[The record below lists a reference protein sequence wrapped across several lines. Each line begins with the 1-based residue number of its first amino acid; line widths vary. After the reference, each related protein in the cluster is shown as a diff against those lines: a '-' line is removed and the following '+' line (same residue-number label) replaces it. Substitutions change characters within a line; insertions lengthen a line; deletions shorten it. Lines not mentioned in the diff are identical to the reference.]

1 MKTTYTKFILLL
13 AATTFIACNE
23 EEAPSLHI
31 SASADKTEVKVGEP
45 VTFSIRHNA
54 MAVSIYTGDDGHDYK
69 SSAYYL
75 LLGKTNDDLQNNNY
89 RPIDPE
95 ITPYNCNFAAL
106 RLHTDAKLGTNKKLN
121 LRMRFDKDIL
131 GDVSSGEQRP
141 DITTFQVVIRL
152 GGIGV
157 GETEVIFRDETV
169 WDIYWNPNTAFTDY
183 SVDLSSVIDAWQGAT
198 GKTMGT
204 LSYIQ

>member
-95 ITPYNCNFAAL
+95 ITPYNCNFADTPAGSTSITDNLAEVVNAGSGDNLIGSEAEIEYDESIQQNVLKITSVHPEWWYQAL
-106 RLHTDAKLGTNKKLN
+106 RLHTDAKLGTNK
-121 LRMRFDKDIL
+121 
-131 GDVSSGEQRP
+131 S
-141 DITTFQVVIRL
+141 
-152 GGIGV
+152 
-157 GETEVIFRDETV
+157 
-169 WDIYWNPNTAFTDY
+169 
-183 SVDLSSVIDAWQGAT
+183 
-198 GKTMGT
+198 
-204 LSYIQ
+204 

>member
-23 EEAPSLHI
+23 EKAPSLHI

-75 LLGKTNDDLQNNNY
+75 LQGKTNDDLQNNNY
-89 RPIDPE
+89 RLSIRKLHRIIVTLPIHP
-95 ITPYNCNFAAL
+95 PVPLPL
-106 RLHTDAKLGTNKKLN
+106 RTISQKL
-121 LRMRFDKDIL
+121 
-131 GDVSSGEQRP
+131 
-141 DITTFQVVIRL
+141 
-152 GGIGV
+152 
-157 GETEVIFRDETV
+157 
-169 WDIYWNPNTAFTDY
+169 
-183 SVDLSSVIDAWQGAT
+183 
-198 GKTMGT
+198 
-204 LSYIQ
+204 

>member
-95 ITPYNCNFAAL
+95 ITPYNCNFADTPA
-106 RLHTDAKLGTNKKLN
+106 RQS
-121 LRMRFDKDIL
+121 RR
-131 GDVSSGEQRP
+131 SCERRQWR
-141 DITTFQVVIRL
+141 
-152 GGIGV
+152 
-157 GETEVIFRDETV
+157 
-169 WDIYWNPNTAFTDY
+169 
-183 SVDLSSVIDAWQGAT
+183 
-198 GKTMGT
+198 
-204 LSYIQ
+204 

>member
-89 RPIDPE
+89 RRSCE
-95 ITPYNCNFAAL
+95 
-106 RLHTDAKLGTNKKLN
+106 R
-121 LRMRFDKDIL
+121 RQWR
-131 GDVSSGEQRP
+131 
-141 DITTFQVVIRL
+141 
-152 GGIGV
+152 
-157 GETEVIFRDETV
+157 
-169 WDIYWNPNTAFTDY
+169 
-183 SVDLSSVIDAWQGAT
+183 
-198 GKTMGT
+198 
-204 LSYIQ
+204 

>member
-23 EEAPSLHI
+23 EKAPSLHI

-75 LLGKTNDDLQNNNY
+75 LQGKTNDDLQNNQLS
-89 RPIDPE
+89 
-95 ITPYNCNFAAL
+95 AL
-106 RLHTDAKLGTNKKLN
+106 SIRKLHRIIVT
-121 LRMRFDKDIL
+121 LRYTRRFHFHY
-131 GDVSSGEQRP
+131 GQSRRSCERRQ
-141 DITTFQVVIRL
+141 
-152 GGIGV
+152 
-157 GETEVIFRDETV
+157 
-169 WDIYWNPNTAFTDY
+169 W
-183 SVDLSSVIDAWQGAT
+183 
-198 GKTMGT
+198 
-204 LSYIQ
+204 

>member
-75 LLGKTNDDLQNNNY
+75 LLGKPTMIYKTTIIALSIRKLHRIIVTLPIHPPVPLPLQT
-89 RPIDPE
+89 ISQ
-95 ITPYNCNFAAL
+95 
-106 RLHTDAKLGTNKKLN
+106 KL
-121 LRMRFDKDIL
+121 
-131 GDVSSGEQRP
+131 
-141 DITTFQVVIRL
+141 
-152 GGIGV
+152 
-157 GETEVIFRDETV
+157 
-169 WDIYWNPNTAFTDY
+169 
-183 SVDLSSVIDAWQGAT
+183 
-198 GKTMGT
+198 
-204 LSYIQ
+204 

>member
-1 MKTTYTKFILLL
+1 
-13 AATTFIACNE
+13 
-23 EEAPSLHI
+23 
-31 SASADKTEVKVGEP
+31 
-45 VTFSIRHNA
+45 
-54 MAVSIYTGDDGHDYK
+54 
-69 SSAYYL
+69 
-75 LLGKTNDDLQNNNY
+75 
-89 RPIDPE
+89 
-95 ITPYNCNFAAL
+95 
-106 RLHTDAKLGTNKKLN
+106 
-121 LRMRFDKDIL
+121 MRFDKDIL

-198 GKTMGT
+198 GKLWVHCHTYR
-204 LSYIQ
+204 SYLLLVIMPDI